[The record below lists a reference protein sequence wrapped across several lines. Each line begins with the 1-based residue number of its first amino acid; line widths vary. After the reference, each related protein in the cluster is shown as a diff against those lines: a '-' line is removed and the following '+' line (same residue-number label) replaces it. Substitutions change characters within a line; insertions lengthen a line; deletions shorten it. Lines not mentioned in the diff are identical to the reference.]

1 MKNYRDRKI
10 SLGMSLVTLILF
22 LVTRQEALFKHMW
35 ISFVVSGVCIFRLVQ
50 SEDQFWYR
58 EILLSLHFNLSYMF
72 WISIC
77 IYMVC
82 SAHGTALTT
91 I

>member
-58 EILLSLHFNLSYMF
+58 EILLSLHL
-72 WISIC
+72 
-77 IYMVC
+77 IYLTCFGFLYVFIWC
-82 SAHGTALTT
+82 ALHTELP
-91 I
+91 